1 MKLKTKIQLFSSLF
15 MLLLIVLVNTS
26 IYFLFYKISAD
37 NELDQLSDQTNAI
50 VEAVHSNPDIPKNQL
65 LHPFVPANG
74 LIRIIDESGN
84 DLIPTLTKRLVFQE
98 LPSTYSVQ
106 ETQDVT
112 KDLKGSHIAV
122 ITKPII
128 WENGEVVTL
137 QVANYLITLEETMR
151 TLLYVLVA
159 ASIIMLLPSIIAGNI
174 LSTFILRPIKELI
187 HTMRENTKQEQW
199 KTIDLK
205 DRSKD
210 ELYEME
216 NTFNEMIAH
225 LKENFQ
231 KQEIFV
237 SDASH
242 ELKTPISIIKSY
254 AELLK
259 RRGKSHPEVF
269 DESVNAIDTEADRM
283 QQLVNQMLDL
293 AKNKQT
299 ASKVQLNFTNL
310 TKKIVQTF
318 QAAYNRDIFFHTD
331 SDSIFVKGNKEQLEQ
346 VVYILLSNAI
356 QYSEKEINIHLI
368 LQHDYA
374 FLHVI
379 DKGTGISQAD
389 QNHIFDR
396 FYRVDKARTRKSG
409 GTGLGLAI
417 AKTISDVHGGKLTVQ
432 SKEGE
437 GATFTFQL
445 PIVKEN

>member
-50 VEAVHSNPDIPKNQL
+50 VEAVHSNPYIPKNQL

-112 KDLKGSHIAV
+112 KDQKGSHIAV

-331 SDSIFVKGNKEQLEQ
+331 SDSIFVKGNREQLEQ

-356 QYSEKEINIHLI
+356 QYSEKEIDIHL
-368 LQHDYA
+368 
-374 FLHVI
+374 
-379 DKGTGISQAD
+379 K
-389 QNHIFDR
+389 
-396 FYRVDKARTRKSG
+396 
-409 GTGLGLAI
+409 
-417 AKTISDVHGGKLTVQ
+417 
-432 SKEGE
+432 
-437 GATFTFQL
+437 
-445 PIVKEN
+445 